1 MKLLKL
7 IVILIFCNLDLFSQ
21 VFPKVEDYQIEGFEN
36 INFINV
42 LLDAESS
49 ITNFYAITDD
59 GKVYDINNMGLT
71 PTTNLIFQ
79 INGDISEAFTY
90 DSLHYLS
97 LITNKNT
104 YLIRTKNFIDIDT
117 LYSEEGF
124 EINDFQVYNNKISMI
139 VNNGLISKI
148 VFRRI
153 DDTQWETLVVPEYGF
168 NRIAILYDNYYLYK
182 YLDNDVSIY
191 KYTGKS
197 KSWSKSEPWSN
208 LENPFIQLK
217 QYSELKTR
225 DSIIFAMGKF
235 EPRGYILIFDEFLEH
250 PFRAWT
256 SGSHDISIQHDFE
269 FDQDFDFRKNPND
282 NYQIGS
288 SLEGVKGA
296 YLNLPYFDGNIEG
309 NQYEYEYSSDL
320 RKIISNGFSQYK
332 EFVAVGHN
340 GIVLLINRGLSD
352 VETQI
357 EKEDNFSLYPNP
369 AIKKDEVT
377 MNSIDVMKSITITDL
392 MGKVLYLYS
401 GINMLE
407 FQIPINDLPSAS
419 YFVRIVTDKA
429 VVSRRFN
436 VVR

>member
-7 IVILIFCNLDLFSQ
+7 IVILIFCILDLFSQ

-168 NRIAILYDNYYLYK
+168 NRIAILYDN
-182 YLDNDVSIY
+182 
-191 KYTGKS
+191 
-197 KSWSKSEPWSN
+197 
-208 LENPFIQLK
+208 
-217 QYSELKTR
+217 
-225 DSIIFAMGKF
+225 
-235 EPRGYILIFDEFLEH
+235 
-250 PFRAWT
+250 
-256 SGSHDISIQHDFE
+256 
-269 FDQDFDFRKNPND
+269 
-282 NYQIGS
+282 
-288 SLEGVKGA
+288 
-296 YLNLPYFDGNIEG
+296 
-309 NQYEYEYSSDL
+309 
-320 RKIISNGFSQYK
+320 
-332 EFVAVGHN
+332 
-340 GIVLLINRGLSD
+340 
-352 VETQI
+352 
-357 EKEDNFSLYPNP
+357 
-369 AIKKDEVT
+369 
-377 MNSIDVMKSITITDL
+377 
-392 MGKVLYLYS
+392 
-401 GINMLE
+401 
-407 FQIPINDLPSAS
+407 
-419 YFVRIVTDKA
+419 
-429 VVSRRFN
+429 
-436 VVR
+436 